1 MITMKTHF
9 TLLFVLLV
17 CSNIF
22 SQTDHTVNA
31 GNFYYEPEVLTIDL
45 GDEVSWVND
54 GGFHNVNFDINTIT
68 GQSFGNPES
77 FITSPTNDTEI
88 AEHTFTIAGTYNY
101 DCSVGSHA
109 ANGMIGTIIVEEGT
123 SNVEETEQEQL
134 NRTFHAFQTGFSN
147 ELYIQFT
154 ATKNTN
160 IASIQ
165 ITGLDGKEV
174 LHENLNVKQGKNVRH
189 IALKYVPKTGIYIV
203 NLFIDNSFV
212 SKKISIQ

>member
-1 MITMKTHF
+1 MKTHF
-9 TLLFVLLV
+9 TLLFVLLL

-54 GGFHNVNFDINTIT
+54 GGFHNVNFDVNTIT

-123 SNVEETEQEQL
+123 SNIEETEQEQL
-134 NRTFHAFQTGFSN
+134 NRTFHAFQTEYSN

-160 IASIQ
+160 IARIQ

-174 LHENLNVKQGKNVRH
+174 LRENLNVEQGKNVHH
-189 IALKYVPKTGIYIV
+189 IALKYVPTTGIYIV
-203 NLFIDNSFV
+203 NLFIEDSFV